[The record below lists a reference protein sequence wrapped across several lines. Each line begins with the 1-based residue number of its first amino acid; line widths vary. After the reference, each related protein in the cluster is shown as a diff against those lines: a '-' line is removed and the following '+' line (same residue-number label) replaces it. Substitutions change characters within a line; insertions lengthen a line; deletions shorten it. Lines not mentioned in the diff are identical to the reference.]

1 MKALKERLKVIIYTA
16 QHKIQGQL
24 HLVENSRLSDILN
37 TESVSRDFLPIT
49 DAHVTDLRS
58 NNVTQVGFLSVNKKL
73 IEMVMEEHEVKQ
85 INK

>member
-1 MKALKERLKVIIYTA
+1 MKARKEQLKVVVFTS

-49 DAHVTDLRS
+49 DALVTDRS
-58 NNVTQVGFLSVNKKL
+58 DGKTFKVGFLSVNKKK
-73 IEMVMEEHEVKQ
+73 ICMVMEEHEIK
-85 INK
+85 